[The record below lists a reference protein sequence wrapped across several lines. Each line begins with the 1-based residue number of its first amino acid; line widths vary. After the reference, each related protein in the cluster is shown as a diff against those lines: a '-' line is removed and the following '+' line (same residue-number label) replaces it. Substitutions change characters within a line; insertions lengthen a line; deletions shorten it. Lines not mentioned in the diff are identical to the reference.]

1 MTNTEDRADDGA
13 GASAERTVMFVLTL
27 MVTTAIVA
35 LAVYVLGSAVIDGG
49 VSAPAHRAAMAA
61 MHAHS

>member
-1 MTNTEDRADDGA
+1 
-13 GASAERTVMFVLTL
+13 MFVLTL

-49 VSAPAHRAAMAA
+49 VSAPAHRAAMTA